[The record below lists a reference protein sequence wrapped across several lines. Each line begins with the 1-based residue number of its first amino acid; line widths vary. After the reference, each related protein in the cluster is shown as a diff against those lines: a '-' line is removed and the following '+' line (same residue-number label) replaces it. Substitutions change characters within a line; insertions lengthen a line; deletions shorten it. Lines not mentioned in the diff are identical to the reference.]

1 MYWRAVAPTEK
12 TLGREHPE
20 LATTLE
26 NYADLLH
33 ELKRV
38 DEADVL
44 RARAQAIR
52 AKHARDEAIP

>member
-1 MYWRAVAPTEK
+1 MAPTEK